1 MAKFFSN
8 LSIKLKITLT
18 CICIVTVSLLLFT
31 VVIMTRS
38 SYIVTHLA
46 EKNMQQSL
54 NFANSH
60 INTLIDDVNA
70 RLLTFQAKESVQ
82 RILSASNHPDPDGE
96 LDTLEQDLF
105 ELDIFQ
111 SLIQKSE
118 LCILTEQTSFPL
130 PSDTQFIFSDKTLTN
145 DPWYN
150 TVLSCADSVY
160 WQILDSYDANRSYA
174 VASKIIYD
182 VNTKKPMAILK
193 STIDLNTFTDSLN
206 SIALADTG
214 KIFLCADNHIIN
226 QSGSAL
232 GNMLTNNKVIVNEML
247 KSSRTETRT
256 IIMSNEKWL
265 IKSLPLSSKGL
276 YVMGAVKISEFNAA
290 QKSIAAAIII
300 TGLTLTLFAL
310 LLTLF
315 ISRLIIKPLSLLTR
329 RMNDYR
335 LEHNNTVYPN
345 SADEIG
351 VLFESFN
358 TMDKTIHT
366 LIEDKNRESQIRKT
380 AELKALQA
388 QITPHFLYNTLN
400 SITALAK
407 LYGVKDIE
415 KMTIALSRFF
425 MKSLN
430 NGVELLSIQDELE
443 QLMSYVYLQKI
454 RYGEKF
460 DVEINIPDELKRYS
474 ICKLT
479 LQPLVENCIYH
490 AFTRIDYKGI
500 ITISAKKDGDLIYI
514 TVSDNGIGDITVNFK
529 AINEYVNKSFDFNEP
544 MEKYG
549 IHNVAQR
556 IKLYF
561 GSDCGLH
568 YSPNPNGGLNVCI
581 SIKAV
586 HCDEIKNHTSEGEL
600 S

>member
-460 DVEINIPDELKRYS
+460 DVKINIPDELKRYS

-514 TVSDNGIGDITVNFK
+514 TVSDNGIGDITINFK

>member
-160 WQILDSYDANRSYA
+160 WQILDSYNANRSYA

-380 AELKALQA
+380 VELKALQA

-529 AINEYVNKSFDFNEP
+529 AINEYVNKSFDFNEH